1 MGIAAPL
8 PNNAEVVLS
17 TPVYD
22 SVLQRLF
29 AIGLGL
35 QRTTT
40 VVADDPAA
48 AIVRLEQAIDDL
60 HHTMGV
66 LQAAPGHPLG
76 SLSGE
81 AQVTTT

>member
-1 MGIAAPL
+1 MGITAPL
-8 PNNAEVVLS
+8 PNHAEVVLS

-48 AIVRLEQAIDDL
+48 AIVRLERAIDDL

-66 LQAAPGHPLG
+66 LQAGYGQPGG
-76 SLSGE
+76 SNSGE
-81 AQVTTT
+81 AQATRT